1 MTDHA
6 DNPQNETATVAAP
19 EARAA
24 ETPANVNLVALV
36 TDVVKYLVDSPEE
49 VSVEE
54 FKEGRNNIVLELM
67 VAQKDVGKVIGKQGR
82 TIRSL
87 RNLVDAAASK
97 LNVRATLEII
107 EDEDDDGGDD
117 NDDGGQGNGEQGGGE
132 TPDENF
138 GNR

>member
-6 DNPQNETATVAAP
+6 DNPQNETATAAAP
-19 EARAA
+19 DARAA
-24 ETPANVNLVALV
+24 EAAPANVNLVALV

-82 TIRSL
+82 TIRAL

-107 EDEDDDGGDD
+107 EDEDDGDDTDGGD
-117 NDDGGQGNGEQGGGE
+117 QGNDEA
-132 TPDENF
+132 PDENF